1 MKSIPSMKH
10 GKMLEMTDSMKKVA
24 VLIPCYNEELT
35 IKSVIDDFHAVL
47 PEAEIYVYDNNCSDR
62 TAEIARAAGA
72 IVRKET
78 RQGKGNVVRSMF
90 RQIDA
95 DAYVLVDGDNTYP
108 AEEVDRLLKPVLE
121 DDVDM
126 AIGDRLSNGTY
137 YSENKRPFHQ
147 FGNNLVRDL
156 INRLF
161 HGSIHDIMTG
171 YRVFSRRFVK
181 CMPVRSEGFQIET
194 EMTVFALVMRMK
206 ICEEPISYRDRPAGS
221 FSKVNTFHDGFRV
234 LKTLFDLYKDYRPM
248 FFFFWFFLVLFAAG
262 IILLHTRLQVAG
274 LVITIAAMFLMATGI
289 VLDSVKN
296 LKIQYLEEVLNQY
309 DESHSDFD

>member
-1 MKSIPSMKH
+1 
-10 GKMLEMTDSMKKVA
+10 MLEMTENKQKKVA

-35 IKSVIDDFHAVL
+35 IKSVIDDFHKAL
-47 PEAEIYVYDNNCSDR
+47 PDAEIYVYDNNCTDR
-62 TAEIARAAGA
+62 TAEIARSAGA
-72 IVRKET
+72 IVRRET

-95 DAYVLVDGDNTYP
+95 DAYVLADGDDTYP
-108 AEEVDRLLKPVLE
+108 AEEVNRLLVPVLE
-121 DDVDM
+121 DGVDM

-137 YSENKRPFHQ
+137 YSENKRPFHE

-206 ICEEPISYRDRPAGS
+206 ICEQPIAYRDRPAGS
-221 FSKVNTFHDGFRV
+221 FSKLNTFHDGFRV

-248 FFFFWFFLVLFAAG
+248 FFFFWFFLVLFVVG
-262 IILLHTRLQVAG
+262 IILLHTSLAVAG

-296 LKIQYLEEVLNQY
+296 LKIQFLEETLNQY
-309 DESHSDFD
+309 DETHSEIN